1 MKTIFLHVIA
11 LIYILNF
18 STLKISAQICPNFSI
33 ENKYNYSTVSFL
45 FNNQSPHEIFSK
57 SNTGY
62 SGNKMK
68 DLRYTIKFDFDN
80 NKVYW
85 TSSDF
90 QGVITKIHDIVST
103 EHNTNLIIVNCTTFS
118 KNHDQIINGVIELD
132 TKNKTCLY
140 YYSQSKEYSDPELK
154 EAGTHAVV
162 TAAEYFEF
170 K

>member
-1 MKTIFLHVIA
+1 MKKLSLVLVA
-11 LIYILNF
+11 LLIGAVSF
-18 STLKISAQICPNFSI
+18 SQICPNFSI
-33 ENKYNYSTVSFL
+33 ENKHNYSTVSFL

-62 SGNKMK
+62 SGNKMQ
-68 DLRYTIKFDFDN
+68 DLQYTIKFDFDN

-85 TSSDF
+85 TSSDL

-103 EHNTNLIIVNCTTFS
+103 EHNNNLIIVKCITYS
-118 KNHDQIINGVIELD
+118 KNHDQLISGVIELD

-140 YYSQSKEYSDPELK
+140 YYSQSKEYSDPSLK
-154 EAGTHAVV
+154 DLGINTVI